1 MNRNLSYPPSQRSAF
16 TLIEVLI
23 VIAIIALLAAVTTK
37 ISDSV
42 SQSQDR
48 AKAVTDI
55 AAMATALETF
65 KGMYNDYP
73 RINSK
78 SNGVVAMRDFYRC
91 ILGKTFMRLRGDQIS
106 LIDIKGSQD
115 YKPLL
120 DVGILRIGDPSKPDD
135 TSAINYDSPNVCIL
149 DPWGNPYQYYYDSS
163 LVAGSVGQW
172 ESAAFILMSKGLDG
186 IDTEVNAMFSS
197 GIMPDENSYRDAK
210 GNVDNI
216 VFGWDN

>member
-1 MNRNLSYPPSQRSAF
+1 MNTNLSHPAKRAF

-23 VIAIIALLAAVTTK
+23 VIAIIAILAAFTSK
-37 ISDSV
+37 MSDSV

-48 AKAVTDI
+48 AKATTDI

-73 RINSK
+73 RINAK
-78 SNGVVAMRDFYRC
+78 SNGVASMREFYKC
-91 ILGKTFMRLRGDQIS
+91 IIGKTFMKLNGDQIS
-106 LIDIKGSQD
+106 LVDIQGARD

-120 DVGILRIGDPSKPDD
+120 DVAILRIGDPKKPDD
-135 TSAINYDSPNVCIL
+135 TTVNYDSPNVCIL
-149 DPWGNPYQYYYDSS
+149 DPWGNTYMYYYDPS
-163 LVAGSVGQW
+163 LVAGSIGQW
-172 ESAAFILMSKGLDG
+172 ESSAFILMSKGMDG
-186 IDTEVNAMFSS
+186 IDTEVNSMYSS
-197 GIMPDENSYRDAK
+197 GILPDESDYRDAK

>member
-1 MNRNLSYPPSQRSAF
+1 MNTNLPHTNRLRGAF

-23 VIAIIALLAAVTTK
+23 VIAIIALLAAVSTK
-37 ISDSV
+37 VYDSV

-73 RINSK
+73 RINAK
-78 SNGVVAMRDFYRC
+78 SNGVVAMRDFYKC

-106 LIDIKGSQD
+106 LVDIQGARD

-120 DVGILRIGDPSKPDD
+120 DVGILRIGDPKNPDSTD
-135 TSAINYDSPNVCIL
+135 PVNYDSPNVCVL
-149 DPWGNPYQYYYDSS
+149 DPWGNPYMYYYDSS
-163 LVAGSVGQW
+163 LVAGSLGQW
-172 ESAAFILMSKGLDG
+172 ESSNFILMSKGMDG
-186 IDTEVNAMFSS
+186 QETEVNSMYSS
-197 GIMPDENSYRDAK
+197 GILPDENDYRGAK

-216 VFGWDN
+216 VFGWDE

>member
-1 MNRNLSYPPSQRSAF
+1 MNTNLSHPTRRAF
-16 TLIEVLI
+16 TLVEILI
-23 VIAIIALLAAVTTK
+23 VIAIIAILAAATTK
-37 ISDSV
+37 ISGSV

-73 RINSK
+73 RINAK
-78 SNGVVAMRDFYRC
+78 SNGIVAMRDFYKC
-91 ILGKTFMRLRGDQIS
+91 VLGKTFMKLNGDQIS
-106 LIDIKGSQD
+106 LVDIQGARD

-120 DVGILRIGDPSKPDD
+120 DVAILRIGDPNKPDD
-135 TSAINYDSPNVCIL
+135 EAPVNYDSPNVCIL
-149 DPWGNPYQYYYDSS
+149 DPWGNSYMYYYDPS
-163 LVAGSVGQW
+163 LVAGSLGQW
-172 ESAAFILMSKGLDG
+172 ESSAFILMSKGMDG
-186 IDTEVNAMFSS
+186 IDTEVNSMYSS
-197 GIMPDENSYRDAK
+197 GILPDENDYRDAK